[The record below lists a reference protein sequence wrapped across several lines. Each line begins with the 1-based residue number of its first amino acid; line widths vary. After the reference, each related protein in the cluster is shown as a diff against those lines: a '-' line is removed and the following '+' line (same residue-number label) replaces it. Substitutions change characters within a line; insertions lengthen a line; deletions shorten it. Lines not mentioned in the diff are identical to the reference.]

1 MSGLQTASI
10 RRLDGGTITM
20 DQNSTAERP
29 ARRGARG
36 TAPALHVCVTCRW
49 RGLETLEEPDIR
61 PGQHL
66 HDLVMARANP
76 AQRAQIKEIVCLTHC
91 LNACNAVAMQR
102 GKPPLLMT
110 RMAPDEAA
118 ADALLAMLE
127 TYGASA
133 DGIVAPDDVPDAIPL
148 ARPLVPPRG
157 ARRGGAG

>member
-10 RRLDGGTITM
+10 RGLDNGSFLM
-20 DQNSTAERP
+20 DQNSTTERRT
-29 ARRGARG
+29 RRGGRG
-36 TAPALHVCVTCRW
+36 AAPALHVCVTCRW
-49 RGLETLEEPDIR
+49 RGMETLGEPDIR

-66 HDLVMARANP
+66 HDLVVARATP
-76 AQRAQIKEIVCLTHC
+76 EQRAQIKEIVCLTHC

-127 TYGASA
+127 TYAESP
-133 DGIVAPDDVPDAIPL
+133 DGTVAPDDVPDAIPL

-157 ARRGGAG
+157 ARRDPL